1 MNIYKNFGVKE
12 LVTDGVENYLTVSH
26 ILYIVIING
35 AERVIYKYTILCE
48 STSTGER
55 RELPEC
61 NLRHVKL

>member
-35 AERVIYKYTILCE
+35 AERVIYK
-48 STSTGER
+48 
-55 RELPEC
+55 
-61 NLRHVKL
+61 